1 MERKIPNISDAEW
14 EIMKILWAGSPKTAN
29 EIVQALEGSRDWN
42 PKTVRTLIKRLTE
55 KNAVDYNVEGRVY
68 SYYPKVQEEECVKS
82 ETSSFLKRVYGGT
95 LRPMLA
101 HFLKDEKLTK
111 EDIDELR
118 KILDER
124 KE

>member
-14 EIMKILWAGSPKTAN
+14 EIMKILWTGSPKTAN

>member
-1 MERKIPNISDAEW
+1 MKRSIPRISDAEW
-14 EIMKILWAGSPKTAN
+14 EVMKVLWNGSPKTAS
-29 EIVQALEGSRDWN
+29 EIIGELEGSRDWN

-55 KNAVDYNVEGRVY
+55 KEAVGYTQEGRVY

-82 ETSSFLKRVYGGT
+82 ETTSFMQRVYGGT

-101 HFLKDEKLTK
+101 HFLKDEQLTK
-111 EDIDELR
+111 EDIEELR

-124 KE
+124 KD